1 MAVHRRLPQIS
12 QPQIS
17 PYREMSGAEMSTAV
31 LDDFYDKDVL
41 RHLLTV
47 VCDRL
52 IEENESR
59 IVAVRSGLKP

>member
-1 MAVHRRLPQIS
+1 
-12 QPQIS
+12 
-17 PYREMSGAEMSTAV
+17 MSTAV